1 MTELE
6 IYEKLGLMPPGL
18 DTMKKLHELVSDVPD
33 VFIVE
38 WPRCTGRTTNML
50 IRALYHSQFGNVL
63 VLAHNWSYARLLKRT
78 IWEYAERLG
87 LDRRRIKID
96 IPHEPYTYQGL
107 RLQYW
112 EADHLV
118 RERDGVS
125 PELETMLNLRALEP
139 CSEIEE
145 HGAQGRSTQVR

>member
-6 IYEKLGLMPPGL
+6 IYEKLGLMTPGL
-18 DTMKKLHELVSDVPD
+18 QTMKKLHERLRDYPEL
-33 VFIVE
+33 FIVE
-38 WPRCTGRTTNML
+38 WPRCTGRTTNTL
-50 IRALYHSQFGNVL
+50 IRALYQSQFGNVL
-63 VLAHNWSYARLLKRT
+63 VLAHDWGYARLLKRT
-78 IWEYAERLG
+78 ICGYAERLG
-87 LDRRRIKID
+87 LDPRGIKVD
-96 IPHEPYTYQGL
+96 IPHEPYTYGEL

-118 RERDGVS
+118 RERHGVS
-125 PELETMLNLRALEP
+125 PELETMLNFRAAEP